1 MRQSLRQ
8 AHCGFSLIE
17 LMVVVV
23 IAGILAAVAYPMYTS
38 FLQRSRRAD
47 AMAVLT
53 AVVQAQERYRTNLSS
68 YASDLVALNVNT
80 SAITNSYAVSIAG
93 IGNPP
98 SLTSGYVVS
107 AAVNSSGPQKNYTT
121 CATMGVQLD
130 GAVLTYLATD
140 ANNVDTRST
149 CWAR

>member
-98 SLTSGYVVS
+98 
-107 AAVNSSGPQKNYTT
+107 
-121 CATMGVQLD
+121 
-130 GAVLTYLATD
+130 
-140 ANNVDTRST
+140 
-149 CWAR
+149 